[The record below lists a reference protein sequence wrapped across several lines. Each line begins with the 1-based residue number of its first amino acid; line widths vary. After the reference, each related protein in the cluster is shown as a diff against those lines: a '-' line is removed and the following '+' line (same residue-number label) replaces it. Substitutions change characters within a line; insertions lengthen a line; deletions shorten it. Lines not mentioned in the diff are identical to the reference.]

1 MKRIKYISL
10 VGLLAIAL
18 FIGCEPMEESKPDA
32 GMVAPPSESE
42 MDFSITPGED
52 DFRYNIE
59 LTSPQISGITQV
71 TFSLGNGSTIKGKSG
86 VAYYPLPG
94 EYEVT
99 MTVKTN
105 SGSTSISKSLTTTE
119 TDYSLFDDPMM
130 VALSGGVDALE
141 GKTWVLD
148 SLTLGHLGVGPAG
161 SDGLAWWAAAPLAKS
176 GVEIYDDR
184 LTFKLVGFE
193 AIYENHGKSY
203 VKDYRGD
210 DPNYSNVVDPGD
222 DLIVD
227 YNPQPGSWMIEEMDG
242 KNYLVLSGPTP
253 IYPMFDTG
261 AGAGRYEILALEENF
276 MQLVTIGG
284 DGNAWAYKLVPEGYQ
299 PPQILLEASL
309 NPTSGVN
316 TYEVDIT
323 VQDVPAGES
332 VNSVKVDFGDG
343 TVTES
348 TDVNEVF
355 SNTYMR
361 KGSYNVTV
369 TVATSLGD
377 IVNSF
382 TAEVFENHPDYEPFL
397 LDQMVLYNDF
407 SEVSIAPM
415 GVDQAGGTA
424 SIEVVDNPTRIYPNK
439 SAKVLKF
446 VKENTEWANAYMQ
459 LPAGYRFDLRQRS
472 TFKVM
477 VYGTAGD
484 KVLLKLENT
493 DLGGNAWQTGTA
505 DLIYT
510 IQEDNTWE
518 IAEYNFAGVG
528 AGWDWTGTIFT
539 DDVTTDDN
547 FSHDYYNVV
556 RIMINP
562 GNADG
567 IFEVHLDELS
577 GPHVEGLKSANR

>member
-1 MKRIKYISL
+1 MKNINYISFI
-10 VGLLAIAL
+10 GLLVLAL
-18 FIGCEPMEESKPDA
+18 LFACEPYEESKPEL
-32 GMVAPPSESE
+32 GIVQPPAESE

-59 LTSPQISGITQV
+59 LTSPSLNGIYTV
-71 TFSLGNGSTIKGKSG
+71 SFDLGNGSKIKKESG
-86 VAYYPLPG
+86 VAYYPVPG
-94 EYEVT
+94 DYTIT
-99 MTVKTN
+99 MTIKTN
-105 SGSTSISKSLTTTE
+105 AGSTSISKTLTTTE

-130 VALSGGVDALE
+130 IALSGGVDALD

-148 SLTLGHLGVGPAG
+148 SITQGHLGVGPAG
-161 SDGLAWWAAAPLAKS
+161 SEGLEWWSAAPLSKS
-176 GVEIYDDR
+176 GFELYDDR

-203 VKDYRGD
+203 VKDFRGD

-227 YNPQPGSWMIEEMDG
+227 YTPEPGSWMIEEIDG
-242 KNYLVLSGPTP
+242 RMYLVLSGPTP

-261 AGAGRYEILALEENF
+261 AEGGRYEIFALEENF
-276 MQLVTIGG
+276 MQLTSLGG

-299 PPQILLEASL
+299 PPTILLEATL
-309 NPTSGVN
+309 DPAAEIN
-316 TYEVDIT
+316 TYEVNIT
-323 VQDVPAGES
+323 VVDKPAGES
-332 VNSVKVDFGDG
+332 INNVTVDFGDG
-343 TVTES
+343 TVYET
-348 TDVNEVF
+348 TNVNEVI

-361 KGSYNVTV
+361 QGTYPVTV

-382 TAEVFENHPDYEPFL
+382 TANVAENHPDYEPFL
-397 LDQMVLYNDF
+397 LDQMVMYNDF
-407 SEVSIAPM
+407 SEVSMAPM
-415 GVDQAGGTA
+415 RVDQAGGTA
-424 SIEVVDNPTRIYPNK
+424 SIEIVDNPSRIFPNK

-446 VKENTEWANAYMQ
+446 VKENTEFANAYME
-459 LPAGYRFDLRQRS
+459 LPAGFRFDLRQRH

-484 KVLLKLENT
+484 QVLLKLENT
-493 DLGGNAWQTGTA
+493 DRGGNAWQTGTA

-518 IAEYNFAGVG
+518 VAEYDFEGVAAGF
-528 AGWDWTGTIFT
+528 DWTGDIFT
-539 DDVTTDDN
+539 SDVTTDDN
-547 FSHDYYNVV
+547 FSHDFFNVV

-562 GNADG
+562 GNGDG
-567 IFEVHLDELS
+567 IFKIHLDELS
-577 GPHVEGLKSANR
+577 GPHVEGLKSAGR